1 MLESLVG
8 QRANRVRESDDEDL
22 SGLLVMARYVSDR
35 AKL

>member
-8 QRANRVRESDDEDL
+8 QRANRVRESDYEDL
-22 SGLLVMARYVSDR
+22 SSLLVMARYVSDR